1 MNYTLDQLTTA
12 LAAMQDHYNKQ
23 SGARDLLLTQQQTK
37 QQELQDLRH
46 EITLLDQ
53 EQTVLTHTS
62 KVMMN
67 DLVSRIEEP
76 VSMALQL
83 LWGDDRRFRFNFG
96 EYRGE
101 PAAWREILKRESP
114 DEEYAAFDPD
124 NSSGG
129 GVSDVVS
136 LVLDLSVMQL
146 LEPRPQGLVSRDEPG
161 KFVDKQNGAE
171 KARNIAYFLKEYV
184 RETGVQFVFITHI
197 PELADIADVAYRVTK
212 IKEMTSRVERVK

>member
-1 MNYTLDQLTTA
+1 MTLDQLTTA
-12 LAAMQDHYNKQ
+12 LTAMQDHYNKQ
-23 SGARDLLLTQQQTK
+23 SGARDLLLRQQQDKETD
-37 QQELQDLRH
+37 LQDLRH

-53 EQTVLTHTS
+53 EQAVLVFTS
-62 KVMMN
+62 KQMMN

-136 LVLDLSVMQL
+136 LVLDLSIMQL
-146 LEPRPQGLVSRDEPG
+146 LDPVPQGIVSRDEPG

-171 KARNIAYFLKEYV
+171 KARNIAFFLKEYV
-184 RETGVQFVFITHI
+184 RETGMQFVFITHI
-197 PELADIADVAYRVTK
+197 DQLAEVADVAYRVEK
-212 IKEMTSRVERVK
+212 QKEMTSRVVRVK

>member
-1 MNYTLDQLTTA
+1 MTLDQLTTA
-12 LAAMQDHYNKQ
+12 LTAMQDHYNKQ
-23 SGARDLLLTQQQTK
+23 SGARDLLLRQQQDKETD
-37 QQELQDLRH
+37 LQDLRH

-53 EQTVLTHTS
+53 EQAVLVFTS
-62 KVMMN
+62 KQMMN

-136 LVLDLSVMQL
+136 LVLDLSIMQL
-146 LEPRPQGLVSRDEPG
+146 LDPVPQGIVSRDEPG

-171 KARNIAYFLKEYV
+171 KARNIAFFLKEYV
-184 RETGVQFVFITHI
+184 RETGMQFVFITHI
-197 PELADIADVAYRVTK
+197 PELAEIADVAYRVEK
-212 IKEMTSRVERVK
+212 VKEMTSRVVRVK